1 MKENI
6 DVATAIMLYIDD
18 ATEEEEFLVISDD
31 KLNFVNLVIVK
42 TTFP

>member
-18 ATEEEEFLVISDD
+18 AIEEEEFLVISDD
-31 KLNFVNLVIVK
+31 KLNFVNLVLVK